1 MLLGRRGTMR
11 RASLNPQQCAKMF
24 RVIGDSTRFRIV
36 QTLLSREQ
44 CVGDLVRIVKTSQPH
59 VSHHLRVLRE
69 AGLVQGIREGQRI
82 WYRLAPAVQ
91 EHLTGT
97 KGEALDF
104 GCCKISF
111 SRTALVAKS

>member
-1 MLLGRRGTMR
+1 MLLVRRGTMR
-11 RASLNPQQCAKMF
+11 RASLTPQQCARMF
-24 RVIGDSTRFRIV
+24 RLIGDNTRFRIV

-82 WYRLAPAVQ
+82 CYRLAPAVQ

-97 KGEALDF
+97 KGEVLDF